1 MMPRAALLSLL
12 LAAPALAA
20 DARPPADLPRCPS
33 AEDQPDVVPLM
44 KRTEQAMEG
53 RSSIAVMSMKIVTPT
68 WSRALKL
75 KVWAR
80 GRDYALVQVLEAGP
94 REVGMMTLKRE
105 KQLWNYLPQAG
116 RVMKLPSGMLG
127 DSWLGSDLTNDDLVK
142 GSSLVDDFTSK
153 VTGTEA
159 LDGRRA
165 WHVVLLPKPSSTLVW
180 DKIELLVDRETC
192 VPLEESF
199 FDEAGKVA
207 RKMQFSGLKQL
218 GWRQVAT
225 KVTITPA
232 EAGRQTQL
240 VYDSQEFDVDIDES
254 TFSLH
259 RLQQGK

>member
-1 MMPRAALLSLL
+1 MITRAAVLCLL
-12 LAAPALAA
+12 LGATAFGA
-20 DARPPADLPRCPS
+20 DAKPPPDLPKCPTG
-33 AEDQPDVVPLM
+33 EDAPDVAALV
-44 KRTEQAMEG
+44 KRTEQSMDG
-53 RSSIAVMSMKIVTPT
+53 RSSIAVMSMKIVTPA

-80 GRDYALVQVLEAGP
+80 GRDYALVQIIEAGP

-142 GSSLVDDFTSK
+142 GSSIVDDFTSK
-153 VTGTEA
+153 VTGTEER
-159 LDGRRA
+159 DGRRA
-165 WHVVLLPKPSSTLVW
+165 WRVALLPKPSSTLVW
-180 DKIELLVDRETC
+180 DKIEMLIDRQTC
-192 VPLEESF
+192 VPLEEAF
-199 FDEAGKVA
+199 YDEAGKVA
-207 RKMQFSGLKQL
+207 RRMIFSDLKQL

-225 KVTITPA
+225 RIVIVPA
-232 EAGRQTQL
+232 EAGRQTQI
-240 VYDSQEFDVDIDES
+240 VYDSQEFDVDIDEA